1 MTTWCRFVKD
11 NVTSYGLVEGERAIA
26 VKGNPFGAHQRSAS
40 SYPLASV
47 KLLIPVVPATFYCV
61 LLRRH

>member
-11 NVTSYGLVEGERAIA
+11 NVTSYGLVEGEQAIA

-40 SYPLASV
+40 SYPLASSN
-47 KLLIPVVPATFYCV
+47 C
-61 LLRRH
+61 